1 MFRSLVHFE
10 LILCVWCKVRSKFSP
25 RHGVSGPPTAIYCK
39 DCPRPRQPVSAPS
52 LEVIC
57 PCTRGL
63 LLGSRSCPVGLCV
76 RLCATAA
83 TYGPLALRRRRVV
96 GLHLCALMCT
106 HHLFSFD
113 QSECPLCVVAGSG
126 HGDLTEGNC
135 ASPKCRRERRLGHFR
150 GGTSGGR
157 AELLP
162 PGSLRARS
170 TRHPCPGGGDILVGG
185 RVSSTEEQ
193 AWPSHRMSSGM
204 KSRSAGD

>member
-1 MFRSLVHFE
+1 MCGAR
-10 LILCVWCKVRSKFSP
+10 
-25 RHGVSGPPTAIYCK
+25 SGPSSLLGMGYPVLSPPFIARTVRVPASWS
-39 DCPRPRQPVSAPS
+39 VSAPS

-150 GGTSGGR
+150 GGTSGLPLSGSR
-157 AELLP
+157 ATASRKPMCTQHSAPLSRWWGHL
-162 PGSLRARS
+162 
-170 TRHPCPGGGDILVGG
+170 GGG
-185 RVSSTEEQ
+185 
-193 AWPSHRMSSGM
+193 
-204 KSRSAGD
+204 AGIKY